1 MAEHREPVQVSV
13 ILVILSHGFPN
24 AKVRWSDTGTRLGG
38 LNGLLLSMLSTLC
51 LQEEFSS
58 SLRMCFIRILYT
70 YEHSANRDHLRF
82 SRREMAQHGPCR
94 RDAPAKP
101 RNRT

>member
-38 LNGLLLSMLSTLC
+38 LNGLLL
-51 LQEEFSS
+51 
-58 SLRMCFIRILYT
+58 
-70 YEHSANRDHLRF
+70 
-82 SRREMAQHGPCR
+82 
-94 RDAPAKP
+94 
-101 RNRT
+101 